1 MIKKIRLLLVFL
13 VVFAAKAQ
21 QTALSENTKISVL
34 TVGMADQSH
43 SLYGHTAIR
52 ISDPITNLDVVY
64 NYGMF
69 DFATKNFMLKFV
81 KGDMQYFAVAYPYQ
95 DFEYSYRL
103 ENRSIYEQVLNLNLQ
118 EKQNLFDK
126 LNTSLASDDKF
137 YTYKFID
144 RNCTTKVIAI
154 LNQILVGKPIVK
166 KNTKDETYRQVLF
179 PFVNND
185 FYQQLGINIIF
196 GAKVDRQA
204 TLLFLPFDL
213 LDNLK
218 VIKHNKK
225 PLAQEVKTLFEA
237 KNPKKGFSFTDSIYS
252 LIAVLLLI
260 LIINKKAVN
269 VLYFTILGL
278 IGLLFSVIG
287 CYTFHEELLWNYNIL
302 LFNPLLLILVFY
314 MLKNNPKMIKKMSL
328 ICLIILGIYTIYMF
342 TKVHFW
348 IVLPIIICNGLI
360 LLRLILKKDKNIL
373 LPSVK

>member
-13 VVFAAKAQ
+13 VVFVANAQ
-21 QTALSENTKISVL
+21 QKILSENTKISVL
-34 TVGMADQSH
+34 TVGLADESH

-52 ISDPITNLDVVY
+52 IYDPITNLDLVY

-81 KGDMQYFAVAYPYQ
+81 KGDMQYYAAAYPYQ

-118 EKQNLFDK
+118 EKQTLFDK
-126 LNTSLASDDKF
+126 LNSSLASDDKF

-144 RNCTTKVIAI
+144 RNCTTKVIDI
-154 LNQILVGKPIVK
+154 LNQVLIDKSIIK
-166 KNTKDETYRQVLF
+166 KNIKDETYRQVLF

-225 PLAQEVKTLFEA
+225 PLVQEVKTLFEA
-237 KNPKKGFSFTDSIYS
+237 KNPKKGFSIIDSIYS

-260 LIINKKAVN
+260 LIVNKKAIN
-269 VLYFTILGL
+269 VLYFAVLGL
-278 IGLLFSVIG
+278 IGLYS
-287 CYTFHEELLWNYNIL
+287 FHEELLWNYNIL
-302 LFNPLLLILVFY
+302 LLNPLLLILVFY
-314 MLKNNPKMIKKMSL
+314 MLKNNSKMIKIVSR
-328 ICLIILGIYTIYMF
+328 ICLIFLGIYTVYMF

-360 LLRLILKKDKNIL
+360 LLRLIFKKNH
-373 LPSVK
+373 